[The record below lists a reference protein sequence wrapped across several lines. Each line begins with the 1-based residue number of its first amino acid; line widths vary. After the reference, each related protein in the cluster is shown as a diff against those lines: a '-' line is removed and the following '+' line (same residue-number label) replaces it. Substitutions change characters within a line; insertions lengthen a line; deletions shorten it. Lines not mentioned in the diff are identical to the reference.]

1 MISLTNSDASIE
13 VSKVDSSI
21 NSDALGFSG
30 VDQGLEETPKKKDKS
45 KSLIRQ
51 RSKDSVIKRNKAKYA
66 NSIEE
71 TEKRK
76 KKLLIEMTPFLKIK
90 EKLKMLAFFKAMLE
104 NIIIMLIWFSTI
116 FKQDIYSFLLFI
128 MLIYYTY
135 SRSGRAMVIVR
146 TTTIVLVFV
155 QYLS

>member
-1 MISLTNSDASIE
+1 MISRTNSDASIE

-21 NSDALGFSG
+21 NSDSLGFSG

-51 RSKDSVIKRNKAKYA
+51 RSKDSVIKQNKAKYA